1 MHGSYYTGSSCTE
14 ALARKHSRTGVTLT
28 PDPQNGAKV
37 KLWQCYDNHPPQ
49 EWVISRGQIKLA
61 GTNLCLDIPGGD
73 TTYTTGVQVWECSC
87 NTNQAWRLRD
97 TLFPGGQP

>member
-1 MHGSYYTGSSCTE
+1 MRQKEGS
-14 ALARKHSRTGVTLT
+14 ALT

-61 GTNLCLDIPGGD
+61 GTNLCLDVPGGD
-73 TTYTTGVQVWECSC
+73 TAYTTGVQVWECSC